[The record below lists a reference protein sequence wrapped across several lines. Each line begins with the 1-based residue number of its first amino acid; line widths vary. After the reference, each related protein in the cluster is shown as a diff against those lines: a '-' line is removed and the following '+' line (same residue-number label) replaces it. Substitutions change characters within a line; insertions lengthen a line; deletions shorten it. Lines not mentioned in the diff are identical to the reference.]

1 MTAMLEVSKLFSG
14 YDNIVVLQDVSIR
27 VDDGEI
33 VTVIG
38 ANGAGKTTLLKTIC
52 GLLPCKKGTI
62 KLQNTVL
69 NDLNPSER
77 VRQGVVLVPEGRGI
91 FTDMTVY
98 ENLLMGAYCRK
109 DVEKI
114 KEDIEEI
121 FERFPNLNARRMKL
135 AGVLSG
141 GEQQMLAI
149 GRGLVSRPK
158 LLILDEPSL
167 GLAPL
172 LVKAISE
179 LLCSLNGE
187 GVTILLVEQNAKQA
201 LKISKHGFVMANGQ
215 IKLSGKAQELMED
228 PMVQKAYLGG
238 H

>member
-1 MTAMLEVSKLFSG
+1 MITMLEVSKIHSG
-14 YDNIVVLQDVSIR
+14 YDNIEVLHDVSIQ

-33 VTVIG
+33 VSVIG
-38 ANGAGKTTLLKTIC
+38 ANGAGKSTLLKTIC

-62 KLQNTVL
+62 KLHESVL
-69 NDLNPSER
+69 NNLHPSER
-77 VRQGVVLVPEGRGI
+77 VRKGIVLVPEGRGI

-109 DVEKI
+109 DGEKI
-114 KEDIEEI
+114 KEDIEDV
-121 FERFPNLNARRMKL
+121 FKRFPNLNARRTNP

-149 GRGLVSRPK
+149 GRGLVGRPK
-158 LLILDEPSL
+158 LMILDEPSL

-172 LVKAISE
+172 LVRAISE
-179 LLCSLNGE
+179 LLCILNGE

-201 LKISKHGFVMANGQ
+201 LKISKHAFVMANGQ
-215 IKLSGKAQELMED
+215 IKLAGKAQELMED